1 MELSVVKQHIKSGT
15 LNKYYIFTGPEIVVR
30 AEYIQRIAEVKKAPI
45 KTFETFVELS
55 KFARTSSLLSNASI
69 YVIVDDMSLLSDD
82 KAQDVIQDARAFRND
97 IIILVYNNIDKR
109 NKFYKRFKDDL
120 VEFEYLS
127 ESILVKYIQ
136 KKAPDLDLT
145 SCKALITNCESDY
158 SRILLELDK
167 VEQYKTAK
175 NMTWTDAYRALT
187 DTKTLY
193 VPPRDAIFA
202 FIDAVLLKRKKLAY
216 QLLKEAYAAG
226 EFTLNLLGNIFN
238 NAKYTLQVQSYMG
251 SGKITD
257 VTGLTPFQVKL
268 ASGRKNFYS
277 NDDLINLMNLAREAE
292 IGIKT
297 GKIDDGIAVEYVLAQ
312 FWR

>member
-109 NKFYKRFKDDL
+109 NKFYKR
-120 VEFEYLS
+120 
-127 ESILVKYIQ
+127 IQ

-297 GKIDDGIAVEYVLAQ
+297 GKIDDGIAVEYVLAGFGQ
-312 FWR
+312 EYLTLAVILKEGR